1 MYLPYMSFN
10 TRMVYTMDRMV
21 IMEKLCIEVAY
32 QLERSTGFATKN
44 DHTYKEG
51 AVPLLTT

>member
-10 TRMVYTMDRMV
+10 TSMVYTMDRMV

-32 QLERSTGFATKN
+32 QLDRSTSFATQN

-51 AVPLLTT
+51 VVPLLTT